1 MSTLKIREREIDR
14 ERERV
19 IVHIN
24 KSDIYVADTMYL

>member
-1 MSTLKIREREIDR
+1 MSTLKIREREIYI
-14 ERERV
+14 EREGV